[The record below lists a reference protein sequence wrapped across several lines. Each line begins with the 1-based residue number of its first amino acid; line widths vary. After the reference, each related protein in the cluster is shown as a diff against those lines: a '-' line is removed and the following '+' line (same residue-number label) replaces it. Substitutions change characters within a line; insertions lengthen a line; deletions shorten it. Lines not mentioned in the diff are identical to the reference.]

1 MYYEDVDF
9 CLGAH
14 AAGFGALVE
23 PRAVVAHDGIRGFA
37 AGLTPWAAFL
47 KTRNPWL
54 LVRRRGS
61 WAVWP
66 VFVPT
71 YAAMV
76 GSSAFVY
83 ALRGRMDVVRALG
96 RGALAGLR
104 VALGGAPAPVGAP
117 RRA

>member
-9 CLGAH
+9 CLAAR

-23 PRAVVAHDGIRGFA
+23 PRATVAHDGIRGFA

-76 GSSAFVY
+76 GASALVY
-83 ALRGRMDVVRALG
+83 ALRGRIDIVRALG
-96 RGALAGLR
+96 RGAVAGVR
-104 VALGGAPAPVGAP
+104 VALGGTPAPVGAP